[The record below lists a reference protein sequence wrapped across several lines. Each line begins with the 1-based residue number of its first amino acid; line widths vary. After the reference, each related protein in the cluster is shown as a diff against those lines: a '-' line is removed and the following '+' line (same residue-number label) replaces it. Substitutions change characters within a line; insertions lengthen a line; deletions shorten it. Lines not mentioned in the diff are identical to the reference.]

1 MSRIAQLVLRHR
13 KLVYLA
19 WLVLF
24 LAGFLTAGKTV
35 DRLSLD
41 FSLPGQPGDKAA
53 NEILATYGNGG
64 IIEPVIA
71 VLHFPSGETARE
83 RGSEVTQT
91 FAALQTELPAT
102 RVVSGTEDTPLLLTE
117 DGRTAYAY
125 VFVPLPESFDVDV
138 TKVVKTALAEKAP
151 QGAEASTTGYT
162 ALALTEVDT
171 EEAPTVLTEALLG
184 GLGALAVLLFV
195 FASFLALLPL
205 VIAAVSILTTF
216 LAVLVCTTFMEVSFL
231 VQFLAALIGLGVAID
246 YSLLIVTR
254 WREERAHGR
263 DNHDAVVAAMETA
276 GHAVVF
282 SGVTVAIGL
291 VALVVLPVPFL
302 RSMGIGGMLIP
313 LISVAASCTLLPA
326 ILGGIGPRVDWPR
339 IRKEGTASSGWT
351 AWARGVVHRRWLA
364 AGLAAIVLGILLAPL
379 SQIRIGLAHTDALA
393 TAGPAFD
400 SFERLQDGG
409 VAEGIVS
416 PIEVIVDAGSEA
428 AVADALGDVE
438 GVSEVL
444 VDSGPASTRGDTSV
458 LIVIPVKETVDN
470 TSLGVVRRVRET
482 VDATDGARG
491 VAGIGPTQLDFG
503 EAVYGNFPLVFG
515 LIILLTYVLLAR
527 AFRSLLLPLKAVV
540 FNLISIAA
548 TFGGVVWFWQLGHGS
563 DAVFGIAPTGAITFW
578 IPIMVFAFL
587 YGLSMDYEV
596 FILARV
602 REEYDAAGSTDN
614 AIIEG
619 VGRTGRLVTSAALI
633 LFLAFASLAS
643 APGTDNKLFATA
655 LGFGILLDATV
666 VRSLLVP
673 SLVSLMGGWN
683 WWLPTW
689 AAKILRVEPSLP
701 HLQREHHAQPTADQ
715 PAS

>member
-1 MSRIAQLVLRHR
+1 MARIAQFVLRHR
-13 KLVYLA
+13 LIVCLA

-24 LAGFLTAGKTV
+24 MTGGALAGKTTE
-35 DRLSLD
+35 RLTLD
-41 FSLPGQPGDKAA
+41 FSLPGQPGQEAA
-53 NEILATYGNGG
+53 EEIISTYGNGG
-64 IIEPVIA
+64 IIEPVVA
-71 VLHFPSGETARE
+71 VLHFPAGPGARDQ
-83 RGSEVTQT
+83 VAAVATT
-91 FAALQTELPAT
+91 FADLQKELPET
-102 RVVSGTEDTPLLLTE
+102 RVVSATTELPQLVTE
-117 DGRTAYAY
+117 DGRTAYAF
-125 VFVPLPESFDVDV
+125 VFIPFPEDFETDP
-138 TKVVKTALAEKAP
+138 TKVVETTLKDKAPPGAEPSITGYSALAF
-151 QGAEASTTGYT
+151 
-162 ALALTEVDT
+162 TEVEVD
-171 EEAPTVLTEALLG
+171 EAPSVLSEALLG
-184 GLGALAVLLFV
+184 ALGALAVLLFV
-195 FASFLALLPL
+195 FASLLAFLPL

-216 LAVLVCTTFMEVSFL
+216 LAVLVCTTFMDVSFL

-263 DNHDAVVAAMETA
+263 DNHDAIVASMETA

-313 LISVAASCTLLPA
+313 LISVLVSITLLPA
-326 ILGGIGPRVDWPR
+326 ILGSIGPRFDWPR
-339 IRKEGTASSGWT
+339 IRKEGTASHGWT
-351 AWARGVVHRRWLA
+351 AWARGIVRRRWVA
-364 AGLAAIVLGILLAPL
+364 AGVAAVLLGVLLAPL
-379 SQIRIGLAHTDALA
+379 SQIKIGLAHTDALA
-393 TAGPAFD
+393 SAGPAFD
-400 SFERLQDGG
+400 SYERLKDGG
-409 VAEGIVS
+409 VPEGIVT
-416 PIEVIVDAGSEA
+416 PMEVVVDEGSEA
-428 AVADALGDVE
+428 AVADAVRDVD

-444 VDSGPASTRGDTSV
+444 VDAGQASTRQGRSV
-458 LIVIPVKETVDN
+458 LVVIPEHQTVDN
-470 TSLGVVRRVRET
+470 TSLGVVRSVK
-482 VDATDGARG
+482 DAVSATAGGHG
-491 VAGIGPTQLDFG
+491 VAGVGPGQLDFG

-515 LIILLTYVLLAR
+515 LIILLTYILLVR
-527 AFRSLLLPLKAVV
+527 AFRSLLLPLKAVL

-602 REEYDAAGSTDN
+602 REEYDGCHSTDS

-689 AAKILRVEPSLP
+689 AARILRVEPSLP
-701 HLQREHHAQPTADQ
+701 HLQRERHAETVAD
-715 PAS
+715 

>member
-1 MSRIAQLVLRHR
+1 MTRLAQFVLRHR
-13 KLVYLA
+13 KLVGLA

-24 LAGFLTAGKTV
+24 LAGVGVAGKTSE
-35 DRLSLD
+35 RLTLD

-64 IIEPVIA
+64 QIEPVIA
-71 VLHFPSGETARE
+71 TLRFPSGASARDQVPVVTAA
-83 RGSEVTQT
+83 
-91 FAALQTELPAT
+91 FASVQRDLPAT
-102 RVVSGTEDTPLLLTE
+102 RVVSSTKDDPVLLTE

-125 VFVPLPESFDVDV
+125 VFVRFPESFEIDP
-138 TKVVKTALAEKAP
+138 TAEVKEALDKNAP
-151 QGAEASTTGYT
+151 PGSEPTVTGYT
-162 ALALTEVDT
+162 ALAYTEVDT
-171 EEAPTVLTEALLG
+171 EQSTSVLSEALLA

-205 VIAAVSILTTF
+205 VIAAASILTTF
-216 LAVLVCTTFMEVSFL
+216 LCVLVFTTFMEVNFL

-263 DNHDAVVAAMETA
+263 DNHDAVVVAMETA

-291 VALVVLPVPFL
+291 VSLAVLPVPFL
-302 RSMGIGGMLIP
+302 RSMGIGGLLIP
-313 LISVAASCTLLPA
+313 LISVLASITLLPA
-326 ILGGIGPRVDWPR
+326 ILGGIGPRIDWPR
-339 IRKEGTASSGWT
+339 IRKEGVASHGWT
-351 AWARGVVHRRWLA
+351 RWAAAVVRRRWLA
-364 AGLAAIVLGILLAPL
+364 ATFALAILGLLLAPL
-379 SQIRIGLAHTDALA
+379 FQIKVGLPTTDSLA
-393 TAGPAFD
+393 SAGPAFE
-400 SFERLQDGG
+400 SFENLQAGG
-409 VAEGIVS
+409 VPEGIAT
-416 PIEVIVDAGSEA
+416 PMEVVVDAGRES
-428 AVADALGDVE
+428 AVATAIRDVD
-438 GVSEVL
+438 GVSQVV
-444 VDSGPASTRGDTSV
+444 VDGGTASTRDGTSV
-458 LIVIPVKETVDN
+458 LIVIPEVQTVDN
-470 TSLGVVRRVRET
+470 ASLEVVRQVRDVVEQT
-482 VDATDGARG
+482 VGARG
-491 VAGIGPTQLDFG
+491 VAGIGPGQLDFV
-503 EAVYGNFPLVFG
+503 EAVYGNFPLVFS
-515 LIILLTYVLLAR
+515 LILILTYVLLVR

-548 TFGGVVWFWQLGHGS
+548 TYGAVVWFWQLGHGS

-578 IPIMVFAFL
+578 IPLMVFAFL

-602 REEYDAAGSTDN
+602 REEYDASQSTDT

-633 LFLAFASLAS
+633 LFLAFGSLAT

-673 SLVSLMGGWN
+673 SLVSLMGAWN
-683 WWLPTW
+683 WYLPTW
-689 AAKILRVEPSLP
+689 AARILRVEPSLP
-701 HLQREHHAQPTADQ
+701 HLDVDQRV
-715 PAS
+715 PASAG

>member
-1 MSRIAQLVLRHR
+1 MTRLAHVVLRHR
-13 KLVYLA
+13 KLVGLA

-24 LAGFLTAGKTV
+24 IAGASLSGTATE
-35 DRLSLD
+35 RLSLD

-64 IIEPVIA
+64 QIEPVIA
-71 VLHFPSGETARE
+71 TLTFPSGSDARTRASDVTAA
-83 RGSEVTQT
+83 
-91 FAALQTELPAT
+91 FAGVQRDLPHT
-102 RVVSGTEDTPLLLTE
+102 RVVSSTKDQPLLVTG
-117 DGRTAYAY
+117 DGRTAYAF
-125 VFVPLPESFDVDV
+125 VFIKFPENFAIDP
-138 TKVVKTALAEKAP
+138 TKEVETALVANAP
-151 QGAEASTTGYT
+151 PGADPAITGYS
-162 ALALTEVDT
+162 ALAYTDVEANGDT
-171 EEAPTVLTEALLG
+171 GVLSEALLG

-216 LAVLVCTTFMEVSFL
+216 LAVLVFTTFMEVSFL

-263 DNHDAVVAAMETA
+263 DNHDAVVVAMETA

-313 LISVAASCTLLPA
+313 LISVAASLTLLPA

-339 IRKEGTASSGWT
+339 IRKEGVASHGWT
-351 AWARGVVHRRWLA
+351 RWARGVVHHRWLA
-364 AGLAAIVLGILLAPL
+364 ALGAMAILGVLLVPLA
-379 SQIRIGLAHTDALA
+379 QIKIGLPTTDSLA

-400 SFERLQDGG
+400 TLARLRGGG
-409 VAEGIVS
+409 VPEGIVT
-416 PIEVIVDAGSEA
+416 PM
-428 AVADALGDVE
+428 
-438 GVSEVL
+438 EVL
-444 VDSGPASTRGDTSV
+444 VDAGRESDVATVLRSVEGVAQVHVDAGPASTQGGSSV
-458 LIVIPVKETVDN
+458 VVVIPEVETVDN
-470 TSLGVVRRVRET
+470 KTLGVVRRVREVLEET
-482 VDATDGARG
+482 PGARG
-491 VAGIGPTQLDFG
+491 VAGVGPGQLDFG
-503 EAVYGNFPLVFG
+503 EAVYGNFPLVFA
-515 LIILLTYVLLAR
+515 LIVLLTYVLLVR

-540 FNLISIAA
+540 FNLLSIAA
-548 TFGGVVWFWQLGHGS
+548 TFGAMVWFWQLGNGS
-563 DAVFGIAPTGAITFW
+563 EAIFDIAPTGAITFW
-578 IPIMVFAFL
+578 IPLMVFAFL

-596 FILARV
+596 FILSRV
-602 REEYDAAGSTDN
+602 REEYDAARSTDT

-619 VGRTGRLVTSAALI
+619 IGRTGRLVTSAALI

-673 SLVSLMGGWN
+673 SLVSLFGAWN
-683 WWLPTW
+683 WYLPAW
-689 AAKILRVEPSLP
+689 AAKPLRVEPSLP
-701 HLQREHHAQPTADQ
+701 HEEVDRPQ
-715 PAS
+715 PAPAS